1 MDDQKVRMRKEKK
14 NTVARAIREGI
25 STTEEELLSKLEVLD
40 AIFGQSMDNPEEFH
54 LLYVKPLLE
63 QDVKLETALD
73 LLVSGIVRPN

>member
-1 MDDQKVRMRKEKK
+1 MRMRKEKK